1 MSVENVLKQSEID
14 EFLTGNPQITYFKS
28 VYRRHTPFYKGV
40 HTYQEHKPLE
50 ETKVSE
56 SLSYGSYDLITNI
69 FLENK
74 IEQAAGKTYANL
86 GNNIVE
92 DIIFKVGQTEL
103 YHTYGLYMETRAELD
118 HSYVPS
124 CNSSGTSPP
133 TLVNV
138 SSTFKCNTGSQYNV
152 QTMAGGVTGH
162 DAVTT
167 TDTFYTFPNFYFCRE
182 YGSAFPICALNN
194 SEVVLEINYR
204 SSEDISSSNITS
216 ASYTSTVNVEYV
228 NLSDDERMRFINNT
242 DICYYY
248 DVIQHEIGNT
258 NNNKIYYPLRQIFL
272 VGKHEST
279 GSTITSKSTPVSLT
293 AERSS
298 AVLTKIDIRVNSYPL
313 YDDTTDISIFTK
325 QNLNRL
331 YPGYGRE
338 LGFNRIKLKI
348 ASLSSDQ
355 DAGVLVHQGAITGIL
370 AEDAALSTE
379 VISIFV
385 IVTSDTTFAIGNT
398 LTTVGTAAAAA
409 ASEQVYE
416 PLGYNDSIGVHSFCL
431 DTTNTPSGHLS
442 ANVPFSINLT
452 ATDETKVQTYLEVIK
467 FYKIMG
473 GQLGLQHI

>member
-1 MSVENVLKQSEID
+1 MSLSQVLRESEMD

-50 ETKVSE
+50 ESKVNE

-74 IEQAAGKTYANL
+74 IEQDTGKTYANL

-118 HSYVPS
+118 HPYVPS
-124 CNSSGTSPP
+124 CNASGTSPP

-204 SSEDISSSNITS
+204 SSEDISSSTITS

-242 DICYYY
+242 DIYYYY
-248 DVIQHEIGNT
+248 DVIQHHLGKTEKGIS
-258 NNNKIYYPLRQIFL
+258 YPLRQIFL

-293 AERSS
+293 ATRSS
-298 AVLTKIDIRVNSYPL
+298 AVLTDVDIKVNSYPL

-338 LGFNRIKLKI
+338 LGFNRIKVTI
-348 ASLSSDQ
+348 QAAYTSDHA
-355 DAGVLVHQGAITGIL
+355 AGSIVTQTGVTGIL
-370 AEDAALSTE
+370 AEAYSKTSSTKKT
-379 VISIFV
+379 IFV
-385 IVTSDTTFAIGNT
+385 IVTSNSPFTTTATTINSISADATAIT
-398 LTTVGTAAAAA
+398 H
-409 ASEQVYE
+409 E

-452 ATDETKVQTYLEVIK
+452 ATDKTKIQTYLEVIK

-473 GQLGLQHI
+473 GQLGQQYI

>member
-1 MSVENVLKQSEID
+1 MSLSQVLRESEMD

-50 ETKVSE
+50 ESKVNE

-74 IEQAAGKTYANL
+74 IEQAEGTTYANL

-118 HSYVPS
+118 HPYVPS
-124 CNSSGTSPP
+124 CNASGTSPP

-138 SSTFKCNTGSQYNV
+138 SPTFKCNTGSQYNV

-228 NLSDDERMRFINNT
+228 DLSDDERMRFINNT
-242 DICYYY
+242 DIYYYY
-248 DVIQHEIGNT
+248 DVIQHHLGKTEKGIS
-258 NNNKIYYPLRQIFL
+258 YPLRQIFL
-272 VGKHEST
+272 VGKHDST

-293 AERSS
+293 AARSS
-298 AVLTKIDIRVNSYPL
+298 AVLTDVDIKVNSDPL

-338 LGFNRIKLKI
+338 LGFNRIKVTI
-348 ASLSSDQ
+348 HAAYASDHAVGSIVTQTS
-355 DAGVLVHQGAITGIL
+355 ATGIL
-370 AEDAALSTE
+370 AEAYSKTSSTNTT
-379 VISIFV
+379 IFV
-385 IVTSDTTFAIGNT
+385 IVTSNSPFTSTTTATTINSISANATAIT
-398 LTTVGTAAAAA
+398 H
-409 ASEQVYE
+409 E

-452 ATDETKVQTYLEVIK
+452 ATDKTKIQTYLEVIK

-473 GQLGLQHI
+473 GQLGPQYI